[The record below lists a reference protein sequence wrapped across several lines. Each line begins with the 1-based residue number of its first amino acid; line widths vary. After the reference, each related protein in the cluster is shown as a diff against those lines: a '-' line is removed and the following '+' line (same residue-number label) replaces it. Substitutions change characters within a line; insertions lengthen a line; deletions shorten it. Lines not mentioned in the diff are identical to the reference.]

1 MKDASMKQNS
11 ILEKMWDTTMLAL
24 MLVSLYMV
32 FIWVPNEKTMG
43 IVQRIFYFHVPSA
56 WVAFL
61 AFGMVFF
68 ASIMYLIRR
77 DDKWDIMAANA
88 AELGIIFCSI
98 VLVTGPIW
106 AKPVWGIWWTWDPRL
121 TLTLVLWLIYVAYTM
136 LRVYVQDESK
146 RARLC
151 AVVGIIG
158 FLDVPLV
165 YMSIRW
171 WRTQHPSPVIAG
183 GDKSGL
189 APEMFL
195 TLMICLLTFTVLFFY
210 LLRKRYQL
218 ARAEEE
224 INHLYNLVNE

>member
-1 MKDASMKQNS
+1 MKRNS
-11 ILEKMWDTTMLAL
+11 ILEKIWEVTMFVLMFVAL
-24 MLVSLYMV
+24 YLV

-56 WVAFL
+56 WIAFL
-61 AFGMVFF
+61 AFGMVFV
-68 ASIMYLIRR
+68 ASVMYLIRR
-77 DDKWDIMAANA
+77 DEKWDLLASNS

-98 VLVTGPIW
+98 VLITGPIW

-121 TLTLVLWLIYVAYTM
+121 TLTLVLWLIYVAYSM
-136 LRVYVQDESK
+136 LRVYVQDENK

-183 GDKSGL
+183 GEGSGL
-189 APEMFL
+189 APEMKL
-195 TLMICLLTFTVLFFY
+195 TFYFCLVTFTVLFFY
-210 LLRKRYQL
+210 LLRKRYHL
-218 ARAEEE
+218 AKAEEE
-224 INHLYNLVNE
+224 INHLYQLTNEQL